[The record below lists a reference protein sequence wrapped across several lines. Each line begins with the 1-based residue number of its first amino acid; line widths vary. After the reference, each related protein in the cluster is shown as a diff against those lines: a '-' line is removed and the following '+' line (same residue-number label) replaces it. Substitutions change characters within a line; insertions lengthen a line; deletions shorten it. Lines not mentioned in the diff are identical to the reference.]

1 MRHRWKSEAH
11 EPHMECQRRN
21 GLWCAGSNVMKRSIE
36 ALELGKVEEVNKD
49 TGGQWEFWCRRT
61 DMEV

>member
-1 MRHRWKSEAH
+1 
-11 EPHMECQRRN
+11 
-21 GLWCAGSNVMKRSIE
+21 MKRSIE